1 MMRRALAG
9 LVGML
14 MTGMPTAFAAE
25 KAIQGVI
32 SVRPDLARHLGP
44 DDRLAIK
51 IYHPG
56 DGVELDTKYQIL
68 PTFKLPLEF
77 HIGPAIDMSGRTKW
91 SAYVVEVFTDTDGDL
106 LSVAP
111 GELLART
118 AEPVP
123 LGTVDLGI
131 ELNTLRD

>member
-1 MMRRALAG
+1 MRRAFAG
-9 LVGML
+9 LVGL
-14 MTGMPTAFAAE
+14 TLAGLPSAFAGD
-25 KAIQGVI
+25 KTIQGVI
-32 SVRPDLARHLGP
+32 SVRQDLARHLGP
-44 DDRLAIK
+44 DHRLAIK

-56 DGVELDTKYQIL
+56 DGIELDTKYQIL

-77 HIGPAIDMSGRTKW
+77 RIGPAIDMSGRTKW

-106 LSVAP
+106 LSVGP